1 MPGVLG
7 EARDSRGQAGVGA
20 PPSEPARHAVEHGDR
35 RRPARRDSPQ
45 GWQLQRPPNAL
56 AHSAGYSPSW
66 VWGVFLFLFFF
77 LSKTKIDVIIL
88 TTASPKLSNQGWHC
102 TSLIPEDTSQKLFNE
117 NDLWQSSCSQ
127 SNIFS
132 PNI

>member
-20 PPSEPARHAVEHGDR
+20 PPSEPARHAEEHGDR

-56 AHSAGYSPSW
+56 SHSAGYSPSW

-77 LSKTKIDVIIL
+77 FKQNKNRCDYSNHCISKAFKPRLALYLPDSRRHITEVI
-88 TTASPKLSNQGWHC
+88 
-102 TSLIPEDTSQKLFNE
+102 
-117 NDLWQSSCSQ
+117 
-127 SNIFS
+127 
-132 PNI
+132 